1 MPRNNRPET
10 PHTGRFAKATN
21 GAQSGPPTRRTTG
34 PAGRRFE
41 VRIIGGEWRGR
52 KLNFPPAAG
61 LRPTPDRVRETV
73 FNWLQ
78 FELAGTSCLDLFAGS
93 GALGFEALSRGAAEV
108 VFVERDPEAARAIGE
123 MLIELRCDRGRVEQ
137 LDALAWLELGPPA
150 SKPFDIVFLD
160 PPYGESWLP
169 VLAEK
174 LERGG
179 WLAPGAWIYLED
191 AAARGEPRLPAAWTL
206 LRSKRAGDVGYHL
219 ARRGSPAHDND
230 HQARGSE

>member
-10 PHTGRFAKATN
+10 PRAGRFAKATN
-21 GAQSGPPTRRTTG
+21 GPAGGPPTRRTAA
-34 PAGRRFE
+34 PAGGRFE

-52 KLNFPPAAG
+52 KLHFPPSAG

-78 FELAGTSCLDLFAGS
+78 FELAGKRCLDLFAGS
-93 GALGFEALSRGAAEV
+93 GALGFEALSRAAGEV
-108 VFVERDPEAARAIGE
+108 VFVERDAGSVRAIRD
-123 MLIELRCDRGRVEQ
+123 MLAQLGCDRGRVEQ
-137 LDALAWLELGPPA
+137 EDALAWLDQGPPA

-160 PPYGESWLP
+160 PPYGEAWLP

-174 LERGG
+174 LDRGG

-191 AAARGEPRLPAAWTL
+191 AAARGKPRLPAGWTL

-219 ARRGSPAHDND
+219 ARRGSPAHNND

>member
-10 PHTGRFAKATN
+10 PHAGRFAKATN
-21 GAQSGPPTRRTTG
+21 GPEGAPPTRRAAAR
-34 PAGRRFE
+34 AGGRFE

-52 KLNFPPAAG
+52 KLHFPPAAG
-61 LRPTPDRVRETV
+61 LRPTPDRVRETL

-78 FELAGTSCLDLFAGS
+78 FELAGTRCLDLLAGS
-93 GALGFEALSRGAAEV
+93 GALGIEALSRGAAEA
-108 VFVERDPEAARAIGE
+108 VFVERDAVSARAIRD
-123 MLIELRCDRGRVEQ
+123 MLAQLRCDRGRVEQ
-137 LDALAWLELGPPA
+137 VDALAWLERGPPA
-150 SKPFDIVFLD
+150 SKPFDIAFLD
-160 PPYGESWLP
+160 PPYGEAWLP

-174 LERGG
+174 LEDGG

-191 AAARGEPRLPAAWTL
+191 AAARGEPLLPAGWTL

-219 ARRGSPAHDND
+219 ARRGSPAHNND